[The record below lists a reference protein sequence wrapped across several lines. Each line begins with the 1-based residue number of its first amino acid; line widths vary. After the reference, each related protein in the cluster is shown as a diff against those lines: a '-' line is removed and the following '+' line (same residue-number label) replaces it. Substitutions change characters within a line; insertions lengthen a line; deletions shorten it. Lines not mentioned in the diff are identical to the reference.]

1 MEDSL
6 FLVFVSFMG
15 KNSDGTYKYRFDYA
29 ISPDSVWGDGFNIVP
44 SSIVPKIEP
53 DINSLT
59 GYQFV
64 DFPFALKLAQSND
77 CFSMQDCIDGI
88 IALCYIDP
96 NSFTDYDFVLH
107 FGDSY
112 DYVQKLFDTLKKA
125 EALTISSYQLYEDRS
140 EIMENLNS
148 VLSEAI
154 ENTDNDQI

>member
-6 FLVFVSFMG
+6 FLVFVSYMG

-29 ISPDSVWGDGFNIVP
+29 ISPDSVWGDAFNIVP
-44 SSIVPKIEP
+44 SSLVPKIEP
-53 DINSLT
+53 DVNSLT

-64 DFPFALKLAQSND
+64 DFPFSLKLAQSND

-96 NSFTDYDFVLH
+96 NSFIDYDFVLH

-112 DYVQKLFDTLKKA
+112 DYVQEIFDTLKN
-125 EALTISSYQLYEDRS
+125 EETLNISPYQLYEDRS
-140 EIMENLNS
+140 DIMENLNS

-154 ENTDNDQI
+154 GNTDNDQI

>member
-15 KNSDGTYKYRFDYA
+15 KNSDGTYNYRFDYA

-112 DYVQKLFDTLKKA
+112 EHVQEIFGKLKDEML
-125 EALTISSYQLYEDRS
+125 LNISAYQLYEDRS

-148 VLSEAI
+148 VLSKAI